1 MACFRFCRHPIW
13 VLGKVFEM
21 WLQNL
26 ATLTQPEWTWEDTFI
41 IPASTSKVEIYGHQ
55 CIFIGIDVHW
65 YTHYGHG
72 IPKNGVGPAPEQWP
86 YFYFIYFPHIPTIPH
101 WWGLNSHCHENSYIY
116 NIYNIYIY
124 IISLSLQF
132 HQFHLTIL
140 TQTSAF
146 RMWTCQVASARRSI
160 WRRPLCPV
168 PWIRWPSP
176 IWPSQWLWKA
186 GCEWRWHE

>member
-1 MACFRFCRHPIW
+1 MFQ
-13 VLGKVFEM
+13 VLQTPNLGFGFQVFDM

-26 ATLTQPEWTWEDTFI
+26 ATQPHQNELGRRLI
-41 IPASTSKVEIYGHQ
+41 IPASTSKVVSEGLIYLHT
-55 CIFIGIDVHW
+55 IMAMEFLRMELNDPRTMAIVLI
-65 YTHYGHG
+65 YLFS
-72 IPKNGVGPAPEQWP
+72 P
-86 YFYFIYFPHIPTIPH
+86 YPSYSVTIPH
-101 WWGLNSHCHENSYIY
+101 WWDLNSHCHENSYIY
-116 NIYNIYIY
+116 

-132 HQFHLTIL
+132 PCSSISPFSPKPQH
-140 TQTSAF
+140 

-186 GCEWRWHE
+186 GWEWRWHE